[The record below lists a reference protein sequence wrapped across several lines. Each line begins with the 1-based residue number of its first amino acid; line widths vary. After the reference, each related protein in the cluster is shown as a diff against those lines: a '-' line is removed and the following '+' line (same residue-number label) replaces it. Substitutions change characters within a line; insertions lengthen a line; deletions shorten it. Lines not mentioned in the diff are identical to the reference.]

1 MSSVNAFTHQR
12 LSKIHYVASMA
23 QAHSVILLPINNLL
37 FHENDNNRHLL
48 EKVII
53 FEQKGFSLPPHI
65 TDFTSYS
72 K

>member
-1 MSSVNAFTHQR
+1 MSSVNAFTDQR

-37 FHENDNNRHLL
+37 FHENDNNRRLL
-48 EKVII
+48 EKVIL
-53 FEQKGFSLPPHI
+53 FKRKGFFTPHI